1 MAGIA
6 PLGWTGKRRRFG
18 ERGESV
24 KAGTTYAVLGLLLER
39 PSYGYEL
46 LVRFRRAFDV
56 VAWGLTPQGLYASLD
71 RLERDGLIEPADRRP
86 RDASRRQP
94 RTPYRV
100 TTAGARELE
109 RFLAEPIGADPSRA
123 ELLVRVQCIAARDA
137 DALLRMLDGY
147 EATCLDELGRLGG
160 AVRATAGDALL
171 ERLALEERRL
181 GVQARLRWIDF
192 ARRELA
198 PEPEAVAAAGAT
210 GATAR

>member
-1 MAGIA
+1 M
-6 PLGWTGKRRRFG
+6 
-18 ERGESV
+18 

-56 VAWGLTPQGLYASLD
+56 VEWGLTPQGLYASLD

-100 TTAGARELE
+100 TAAGTCELE
-109 RFLAEPIGADPSRA
+109 RFIGEPLGADPSRV
-123 ELLVRVQCIAARDA
+123 ELLVRLQCVAARDA
-137 DALLRMLDGY
+137 GALPRMLDGY
-147 EATCLDELGRLGG
+147 EASCRDELGRLGG
-160 AVRATAGDALL
+160 AVRAAGPDALL

-181 GVQARLRWIDF
+181 GMQARLRWIDY

-198 PEPEAVAAAGAT
+198 PEPAAPAGAT
-210 GATAR
+210 GGATR